1 MKAKLLS
8 TIALASLLS
17 LFQTTLLAKGGEIK
31 FTSTIISVSQSDS
44 DIGSIE
50 VAIHSVTVPIIIN
63 GDTELTE
70 AGEEISLAEL
80 PAGAFV
86 LIDSFFSDE
95 GLVAD
100 EVEVVDKRD
109 EQFRFRGEIDAVDL
123 VAGNTVVTLLGVD
136 VTLVD
141 DTDITRRGR
150 GSGND
155 IAATDLVV
163 GDLVNVS
170 GSLSEGSLVATRVHV
185 GTREQGNIELEGDI
199 TSVADSQI
207 SITIDGGTEL
217 AVFFDENTSVVGEL
231 AEGVFV
237 EAEGQLQAD
246 LSLLAFEIVTDED
259 GDGDA
264 DDDNR
269 RGKRGDENSNIGR
282 GNGNDDDD
290 DDDDSSSDDDDSD
303 SDSDSS
309 DEIEVGAEII
319 LAADGVEAN
328 GKVDYSYQQEGT
340 EIEQELE
347 IELEDAD
354 SDTAY
359 TLVIFFGDTSVE
371 LGSFTT
377 NSFGDLEV
385 ELRADSDSD
394 DGSLGEFIPE
404 GLDIRDLTRV
414 QVLLNGE
421 VILAGD
427 FS

>member
-1 MKAKLLS
+1 VKAKLLS

-86 LIDSFFSDE
+86 RIDSFFSDE

-217 AVFFDENTSVVGEL
+217 VVFFDENTSVVGEL

-282 GNGNDDDD
+282 GNGND

>member
-86 LIDSFFSDE
+86 RIDSFFSDE

-217 AVFFDENTSVVGEL
+217 VVFFDENTSVVGEL

-282 GNGNDDDD
+282 GNGND